1 MSCGNCSH
9 KLVCKYK
16 PVSPCPIYPD
26 DAALEECGTQST
38 DVQQLKPKMPSY
50 EELDVYCKSIGVN
63 GVQAANLFIYF
74 AQHFGY

>member
-26 DAALEECGTQST
+26 DAALEECGTQPTDNQQPQHKIST
-38 DVQQLKPKMPSY
+38 RPCKQGYAKCVFDICFELCDTCTVKKP
-50 EELDVYCKSIGVN
+50 
-63 GVQAANLFIYF
+63 A
-74 AQHFGY
+74 